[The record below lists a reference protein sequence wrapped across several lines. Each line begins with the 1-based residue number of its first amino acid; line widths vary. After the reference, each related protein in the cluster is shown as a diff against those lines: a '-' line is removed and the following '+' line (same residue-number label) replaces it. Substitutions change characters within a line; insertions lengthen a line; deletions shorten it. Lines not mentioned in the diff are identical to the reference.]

1 MKRIWL
7 FCMMALLSFVAHA
20 AAFRV
25 REVVHPC
32 FVTSTTAS
40 FEIRKIAFNDEQTRI
55 DAVFYGNPGDLV
67 IVSSA
72 TVLRA
77 GENRLRL
84 TEAEHLSVDGLTM
97 PESVPQS
104 GRLNVALF
112 FPPLPSGVHSV
123 DLIEPDAGW
132 GIYGI
137 QLTSAEPYV
146 FLPDFLKVASENN
159 LEAKSLPD
167 KLAVGKSSI
176 NGYIFGYDTHYPLD
190 IRMEI
195 PDPFAGKTYVQTV
208 KCKTDGS
215 FHIETDLL
223 ADTHVRLFLNK
234 ASLDLLL
241 VPGGETTVYVHLP
254 RLSMSFSRLLE
265 PKYAHSHKLWFDGAA
280 AAYNSSH
287 VGKRET
293 PLHPS
298 PLLETISADLNRACL
313 VYKNVQKNLRVQ
325 DADKKLMSTISSPE
339 VLTYLKLRMTVAM
352 AEAERAK
359 SAHGHVVLELDSA
372 LMGEDMLSA
381 IVSPYKGSAVL
392 VDLWATWCGPC
403 RKAMRL
409 MPALKQRLAQ
419 LDIVYVYVTCP
430 SSPEAEWNAML
441 PAMPGIHYRVT
452 EPQWDSLCKTC
463 QIRGIPGYLIVDA
476 SGKLQNTH
484 VGFPG
489 LDMLFKELQQAVR

>member
-40 FEIRKIAFNDEQTRI
+40 FEIRKIAFNGEQTRI
-55 DAVFYGNPGDLV
+55 DAVFYGNSGDLA

-159 LEAKSLPD
+159 LKEKSLPD

-176 NGYIFGYDTHYPLD
+176 NGYVFGYDTHYPLD
-190 IRMEI
+190 IRMEM
-195 PDPFAGKTYVQTV
+195 PDPCPDCEMQDRWFFSYRNRFACRHT
-208 KCKTDGS
+208 
-215 FHIETDLL
+215 
-223 ADTHVRLFLNK
+223 
-234 ASLDLLL
+234 
-241 VPGGETTVYVHLP
+241 
-254 RLSMSFSRLLE
+254 
-265 PKYAHSHKLWFDGAA
+265 
-280 AAYNSSH
+280 
-287 VGKRET
+287 
-293 PLHPS
+293 
-298 PLLETISADLNRACL
+298 
-313 VYKNVQKNLRVQ
+313 
-325 DADKKLMSTISSPE
+325 
-339 VLTYLKLRMTVAM
+339 
-352 AEAERAK
+352 
-359 SAHGHVVLELDSA
+359 
-372 LMGEDMLSA
+372 
-381 IVSPYKGSAVL
+381 
-392 VDLWATWCGPC
+392 
-403 RKAMRL
+403 RKAF
-409 MPALKQRLAQ
+409 
-419 LDIVYVYVTCP
+419 
-430 SSPEAEWNAML
+430 S
-441 PAMPGIHYRVT
+441 
-452 EPQWDSLCKTC
+452 
-463 QIRGIPGYLIVDA
+463 
-476 SGKLQNTH
+476 
-484 VGFPG
+484 
-489 LDMLFKELQQAVR
+489 